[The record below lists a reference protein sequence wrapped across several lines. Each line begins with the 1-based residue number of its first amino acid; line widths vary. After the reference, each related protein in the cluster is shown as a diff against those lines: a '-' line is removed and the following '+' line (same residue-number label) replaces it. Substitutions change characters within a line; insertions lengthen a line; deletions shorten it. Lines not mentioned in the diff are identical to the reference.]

1 MRRTLFLVS
10 AVAAATASSFAA
22 TSSNIVGYVKL
33 SLGQGF
39 SMIANQLD
47 NGAGNK
53 ATAVLAGVPNNTSVY
68 KFVNGNF
75 LLIQLVGGTWEGDDV
90 DMTLAPGEGVFID
103 LPAATAVT
111 FVGEVKTGT
120 SSVTLPA
127 GFAIISSVI
136 PQSLALDQSPTGAN
150 FPAANGDGVYR
161 YKPATSSYELDEF
174 LGGAWEGD
182 SNGAA
187 PTAAVGEAFW
197 VNNKSTV
204 KSWSRT
210 FNVN

>member
-47 NGAGNK
+47 NGSGNK

-75 LLIQLVGGTWEGDDV
+75 ISIQLLGGAWEGDDV

-120 SSVTLPA
+120 STVNIPA
-127 GFAIISSVI
+127 NFSIISSVI
-136 PQSLALDQSPTGAN
+136 PQTLALDQLPAGAN
-150 FPAANGDGVYR
+150 FPAANNDTVYR
-161 YKPATSSYELDEF
+161 YKPALKSYESDQL

-182 SNGAA
+182 SGGSA
-187 PTAAVGEAFW
+187 PTVAVGEAFW
-197 VNNKSTV
+197 MQNAGAAKAWT
-204 KSWSRT
+204 RT